1 MVVFAHSGSGPNAL
15 LPAVRQ
21 VPGDVEIVGVTLPGR
36 ERRFRERFTE
46 PYPDAVAGAIAAALH
61 ELDPLPTAFLGHSL
75 GAQLAMAVAGRAPRL
90 CQALL
95 LSACPPATP
104 LTGGPLGADQVVRTV
119 ELAGGASREIL
130 DEPSLRDWTI
140 EVLRTDLELGRRLA
154 AESVSLPVPPLVAG
168 GADDELVTPPELR
181 SLARQRGVSTGPR
194 FLPGGHFY
202 LLDERNRSAFRLLI
216 DDLLDA
222 ARRGA
227 DSRPASFGT
236 LHELPGFQPGFSTHV
251 TLEGLNPA
259 GSIKIRTAHQ
269 LLREAEQ
276 DGRLGPGARIIEST
290 SGNLGVAMAALC
302 ARQGYRLTL
311 VMDPNANRRSI
322 RVAEQF
328 GATVVRVTER
338 DAAGGY
344 LATRIRYIQD
354 RVAADP
360 GLIWLNQYANPANL
374 RAHSRW
380 TAPEFLDAFGTP
392 DWLFVGAGTTGTLMG
407 CLDAIET
414 RGLPTRVVA
423 VDSVGSLLSGG
434 PARPRMIPGL
444 GASRIPEIFDPAR
457 AFTMVAV
464 EEAHAVAVCRH
475 VARHHGLL
483 LGGSSG
489 SVLAAVC
496 LLRDDIP
503 PGARVLV
510 VSPDMGDGYL
520 ETVYDDDWVREA
532 FGPKVLDAE
541 DLSYIRPA
549 DYAGVTG
556 V

>member
-1 MVVFAHSGSGPNAL
+1 M
-15 LPAVRQ
+15 
-21 VPGDVEIVGVTLPGR
+21 GVTLPGR

-46 PYPDAVAGAIAAALH
+46 PHPDAVTGAVGAALRDL
-61 ELDPLPTAFLGHSL
+61 EPLPTAFVGHSL
-75 GAQLAMAVAGRAPRL
+75 GAQLAMAMAGRSPEL

-95 LSACPPATP
+95 LSACPPAASHPGEP
-104 LTGGPLGADQVVRTV
+104 LDAEQVLRTV

-130 DEPSLRDWTI
+130 DDPYLRDWTI
-140 EVLRTDLELGRRLA
+140 ELLRTDLEFGRRLA
-154 AESVSLPVPPLVAG
+154 AESVPLPVTPLVVG
-168 GADDELVTPPELR
+168 GADDELVTPEELR
-181 SLARQRGVSTGPR
+181 ALARQRGVRGGPC

-202 LLDERNRSAFRLLI
+202 LLDERNRSAFRLLL

-227 DSRPASFGT
+227 VARPALFGT

-269 LLREAEQ
+269 LLLEAEQ
-276 DGRLGPGARIIEST
+276 SGRLGHGSRIIEST

-302 ARQGYRLTL
+302 ARKRYHLTL
-311 VMDPNANRRSI
+311 VMDPNSNRRSI
-322 RVAEQF
+322 RVAQQF
-328 GATVVRVTER
+328 GATVVQVGER
-338 DAAGGY
+338 DEAGGY
-344 LATRIRYIQD
+344 LGTRIRYIQE
-354 RVAADP
+354 RLAADS
-360 GLIWLNQYANPANL
+360 GLIWLNQYANPANS
-374 RAHSRW
+374 RAHSGW
-380 TAPEFLDAFGTP
+380 TAPEFLDAFGVP

-407 CLDAIET
+407 CLDVIEA

-434 PARPRMIPGL
+434 PAQPRRIPGL
-444 GASRIPEIFDPAR
+444 GASRVPEIFDQER
-457 AFTMVAV
+457 AFTMAAV
-464 EEAHAVAVCRH
+464 EEGHAVSVCRY

-483 LGGSSG
+483 LGGSTG

-496 LLRDDIP
+496 RLRDAIP
-503 PGARVLV
+503 RGARVLA

-520 ETVYDDDWVREA
+520 ETVYDDDWVRNT
-532 FGPKVLDAE
+532 FGSDILDVN
-541 DLSYIRPA
+541 DLSHIRPA
-549 DYAGVTG
+549 DFAGVSG